1 MKKISFIL
9 LLIVFGFF
17 DLHAQSNS
25 GFVSLFNGKNLDGW
39 TGNKAGYRVENGAI
53 VVHLGED
60 SSVGNLYTE
69 KEFGNFVLRFQFKL
83 TPGANNGIGIRTP
96 LEGDAAYVGMEIQ
109 VLDNS
114 ADEYKDLHP
123 YQYHGSVYGVIP
135 AKRGYLKAVGLWNE
149 EEIRADGTK
158 IKVTLN
164 GHVIVDGDIAP
175 SIANGTMDHE
185 SHPGLG
191 NKKGH
196 IGFLGHGS
204 VVYFRDIR
212 IKTLE

>member
-1 MKKISFIL
+1 MKKIFFIL
-9 LLIVFGFF
+9 LLIGFGFSGVQ
-17 DLHAQSNS
+17 AQNS
-25 GFVSLFNGKNLDGW
+25 AGFISLVNGTNLDGW

-53 VVHLGED
+53 VVHPGEG
-60 SSVGNLYTE
+60 SSGGNLYTE

-83 TPGANNGIGIRTP
+83 TPGANNGIGIRAP
-96 LEGDAAYVGMEIQ
+96 LEGDAAYAGMEIQ
-109 VLDNS
+109 VLDNT
-114 ADEYKDLHP
+114 ADKYKDLHP
-123 YQYHGSVYGVIP
+123 YQYHGSVYGILP
-135 AKRGYLKAVGLWNE
+135 AKRGFLKPVGQWNE
-149 EEIRADGTK
+149 EEIHADGTK

-175 SIANGTMDHE
+175 SIANGTMDDK

-204 VVYFRDIR
+204 VVYFRDLQ